1 MNTQEPKRIINT
13 SENVDAKTVVSF
25 GDEWTRFDQSSLTE
39 NELLHVFSVYFRIFP
54 WDSLPDGAE
63 GFDMGCGSGRWAR
76 LVAPRVRKLNCID
89 ASAEALA
96 VARRAL
102 AKHDN
107 IRFIHAP
114 ANAVPLTRASQDF
127 GYSLG
132 VLHHIPDT
140 EGALRA
146 CVDLLKSGAPLLVYL
161 YYRFDNRPRWF
172 QRIWEASEILRAVI
186 SRLPSRLKPLVTDV
200 IAVLMYLPL
209 ARFALLG
216 ERLGFEMKAMPL
228 YYYRDKS
235 VYTMRTDSRDRFGTP
250 LEQRFTRSE
259 IEAMM
264 KRAGL
269 ANIVFLE
276 DEPYW
281 CAVGRKS

>member
-1 MNTQEPKRIINT
+1 MTTQEPKRIIST
-13 SENVDAKTVVSF
+13 SENVDAETVVSF
-25 GDEWTRFDQSSLTE
+25 GDEWTRFDQSALTE

-54 WDSLPDGAE
+54 WDSLPDDAE

-107 IRFIHAP
+107 IQFIHAP
-114 ANAVPLTRASQDF
+114 ANTVPLTRASQDF

-140 EGALRA
+140 ECALRA

-209 ARFALLG
+209 ARIALLG
-216 ERLGFEMKAMPL
+216 EHLGFEMKAMPL

-276 DEPYW
+276 EEPYW